1 MRTFTT
7 LFFLTLTPLLLIA
20 CSTLPMSFTTENI
33 MKLHVGMSSKE
44 ILAMF
49 GDPKNVDVSVCGKP
63 PRQWTCTTWEYGEF
77 PYDRASLTFSGEGTS
92 MKLNNFNVER
102 D

>member
-1 MRTFTT
+1 
-7 LFFLTLTPLLLIA
+7 
-20 CSTLPMSFTTENI
+20 

-49 GDPKNVDVSVCGKP
+49 GDPKNIDVSVCGKP
-63 PRQWTCTTWEYGEF
+63 PKQWTCTTWEYGQS
-77 PYDRASLTFSGEGTS
+77 PYDSASFTFAGDHDSLV
-92 MKLNNFNVER
+92 LNDFNVDR